1 MKLRS
6 GTIITVP
13 GENRPRTVGWPGWGV
28 HCTQLTQNQGPDPNM
43 NRGWGAPRIEPPPTH
58 GGWGTRPTGGWGTGG
73 WGTRP
78 ATLQDGEGWGIKSTP
93 KAVP

>member
-1 MKLRS
+1 
-6 GTIITVP
+6 
-13 GENRPRTVGWPGWGV
+13 
-28 HCTQLTQNQGPDPNM
+28 M

-78 ATLQDGEGWGIKSTP
+78 ATLQDGEGWGIKCTP
-93 KAVP
+93 QAVL